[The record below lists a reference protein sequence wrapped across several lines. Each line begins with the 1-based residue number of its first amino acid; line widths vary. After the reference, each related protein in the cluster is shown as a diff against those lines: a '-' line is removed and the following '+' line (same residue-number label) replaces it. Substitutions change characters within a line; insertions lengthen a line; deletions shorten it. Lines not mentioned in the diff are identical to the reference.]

1 MTNNREVHYR
11 YAIAALIL
19 AVCGAIGF
27 GLVDDNRLVD
37 RVSFAL
43 TINSLVL
50 GVVAII
56 YSFIASHKQE
66 QQLAKLI
73 ETNTQISIA
82 AKRIT
87 TISNEMGRHLR
98 EVPRRFDN
106 VDKGLEELKNAALQ
120 TSSEEETVNLAATAP
135 AKADPS
141 ADGGDD
147 FTKYLT
153 DLTYAGIASVYMYFK
168 AIESGKTIKKEE
180 TERDSIPEMYF
191 QIGNLQAIEAG
202 GYLQAKY
209 SSSEITPVSM
219 DDQAKSA
226 LVPLIERCKEMF
238 PDDHTII
245 KMIHAIDDLFP

>member
-1 MTNNREVHYR
+1 MNNREVHYR

-66 QQLAKLI
+66 QQLRKLI
-73 ETNTQISIA
+73 ETNTKISLA
-82 AKRIT
+82 ATRIT
-87 TISNEMGRHLR
+87 AISSEMGKHLR

-120 TSSEEETVNLAATAP
+120 TSSESEAINLVATAP
-135 AKADPS
+135 ANADPS
-141 ADGGDD
+141 ASSGGG

-153 DLTYAGIASVYMYFK
+153 ELTYAGIASVYMYFK

-180 TERDSIPEMYF
+180 TERDSIPEMHF
-191 QIGNLQAIEAG
+191 QIGSLQAIEAG
-202 GYLQAKY
+202 GYLKAKY

-226 LVPLIERCKEMF
+226 LVPFIERCKKIF
-238 PDDHTII
+238 PNDHAMI
-245 KMIHAIDDLFP
+245 KMIHAIDELFP